1 MHDFRKL
8 VAPDRKQDPREREI
22 LGELACHLEEMYM
35 ELRRNGAS
43 EETAFA
49 VVSTAGK
56 GLGPTIRRLRWEGEG
71 GLRTWLRAAV
81 FPGLVLALFYGVCNI
96 ALGVPWEY
104 PTIRREAGLVLASV
118 AFGFCAS
125 SFSRELGGRKT
136 HRLWASAIVI
146 SFQAIAE
153 CVMIFLV
160 TPLELVRN
168 AQYLNGV
175 FAALLRILL
184 WDVVTPAVALV
195 IGSLISVHAFPPALR
210 AATLKGNAASN
221 QSRFPT

>member
-8 VAPDRKQDPREREI
+8 VAPNRKQDPREREI
-22 LGELACHLEEMYM
+22 VGELACHLEEMYV
-35 ELRRNGAS
+35 ELRRGGAS

-49 VVSTAGK
+49 VVSTAVK
-56 GLGPTIRRLRWEGEG
+56 DLGPTIRRLLWEVEG
-71 GLRTWLRAAV
+71 GLRTWLRAV
-81 FPGLVLALFYGVCNI
+81 LLPGLVLVLFYGVCNI
-96 ALGVPWEY
+96 ALGVYWEY
-104 PTIRREAGLVLASV
+104 PTLWREAGLVLASV
-118 AFGFCAS
+118 ALGFCAS

-153 CVMIFLV
+153 CFMIFLV
-160 TPLELVRN
+160 TPLELGWN

-175 FAALLRILL
+175 LTALGWILL

-195 IGSLISVHAFPPALR
+195 VGSLISVRAFPPVVR
-210 AATLKGNAASN
+210 AATLKGTAAWN
-221 QSRFPT
+221 QSGFLT

>member
-22 LGELACHLEEMYM
+22 AGELACHLEEMYM
-35 ELRRNGAS
+35 GLRRNGAS

-56 GLGPTIRRLRWEGEG
+56 RLGPTIRRLRWEREG
-71 GLRTWLRAAV
+71 GLRTWLRAV
-81 FPGLVLALFYGVCNI
+81 VLPGLVLALFYGVCNL
-96 ALGVPWEY
+96 ALGLISWEY
-104 PTIRREAGLVLASV
+104 PTLRREADLALASV

-136 HRLWASAIVI
+136 QRLWASAIVI

-160 TPLELVRN
+160 FPDTPLQLIRN
-168 AQYLNGV
+168 SQYLNGV
-175 FAALLRILL
+175 FAALLRIML

-195 IGSLISVHAFPPALR
+195 IGSLISV
-210 AATLKGNAASN
+210 
-221 QSRFPT
+221 